1 MRKKKL
7 IALGL
12 TLGLMLAQ
20 IVGFSGCGDEPV
32 IADEAIELIEP
43 VGGFAASEAVQR
55 RTLLRTAVCYD
66 VLVDPYI
73 EEYSCKEA
81 GTYVPGRLRIGDT
94 VRKGEIIYRV
104 EMPAKAKEDALQ
116 ERLDEL
122 TESYEEY
129 KKPIEEEL
137 GEQRWQLQV
146 LRERL
151 EEVEDREPEEQ
162 SGKAYAAW
170 QKEYEA
176 VLGEHNK
183 KELDVNMN
191 EEALRQRTE
200 LYQLDYQYYA
210 AQQQEAREH
219 NAEGIIR
226 SDLDGQIVSMKMA
239 ADGETIQANTPVVEV
254 ADMNQKLLY
263 CDKAFTGEGT
273 EIFAFINGKKYD
285 VSEEI
290 LNEEKVFRLQDPQ
303 NEVEIGAYGCIVVY
317 TGRRE
322 QVLTVPSEAINNR
335 GLEKYVYV
343 QKNNEVAERTIKTG
357 MTDGVY
363 TEVAAGLEE
372 GERVLYDGRPLQA
385 VNTAVLNKGTSSKL
399 YIKNG
404 AELYFPLRY
413 IIDGGIKHG
422 TIVFQSWATY
432 QRTFPNGVEVRR
444 DITNAQDLP
453 VKAGDLIAEISVRF
467 NDAERQQMAQLETD
481 LKRARERLEDL
492 IAADSEGNEKV
503 IASRQEAI
511 ADMEERLAELK
522 ADYNT
527 TEVRAD
533 RDGRILSMSY
543 DLYDS
548 TIKRSYRL
556 AAGDELSNNFVFAE
570 IAEETVAYL
579 PLPNAS
585 KYGRLGYNTTLTV
598 KYQNTEN
605 EMIGREAPVVT
616 FKQYGRQEK
625 QALLLDEEF
634 LKDINV
640 LQRQKINVFGYEGVM
655 NNVVVIPAK
664 AATRVKD
671 NLYYV
676 NVLLEDGTIGSTGVI
691 VGGTCTIEREGDSY
705 WVIEGVTEGM
715 TVCWE

>member
-7 IALGL
+7 LITGL
-12 TLGLMLAQ
+12 AFGLMLGQ
-20 IVGFSGCGDEPV
+20 IVGFSGCGDQPV

-55 RTLLRTAVCYD
+55 RTLLGTAVCYD
-66 VLVDPYI
+66 VIVDPYI
-73 EEYSCKEA
+73 EEYSYDEA
-81 GTYVPGRLRIGDT
+81 GTYVPGSLRVGDE

-104 EMPAKAKEDALQ
+104 DLSAKEKEDALQ
-116 ERLDEL
+116 ERLDAL

-137 GEQRWQLQV
+137 AEQRWQLQE

-151 EEVEDREPEEQ
+151 EEVEDREPEDQ
-162 SGKAYAAW
+162 SGKEYAAW

-210 AQQQEAREH
+210 TQQREAREH
-219 NAEGIIR
+219 NAGGIIR
-226 SDLDGQIVSMKMA
+226 SGMDGKITAMKIA

-254 ADMNQKLLY
+254 ADMDQKLLY
-263 CDKAFTGEGT
+263 CDKASTGEGKVV
-273 EIFAFINGKKYD
+273 FAFINGKKYD

-290 LNEEKVFRLQDPQ
+290 VNEKRVFRLQDPQ
-303 NEVEIGAYGCIVVY
+303 NEVEIGYYGCIVVY
-317 TGRRE
+317 TGLRE
-322 QVLTVPSEAINNR
+322 QVLTVPSEAVNKR

-343 QKNNEVAERTIKTG
+343 QKDNEVVERAIKIG

-363 TEVAAGLEE
+363 TEVAVGLEE
-372 GERVLYDGRPLQA
+372 GEQVLYDGRALQA

-413 IIDGGIKHG
+413 NIQSGIKHG
-422 TIVFQSWATY
+422 TIVFQAWATY
-432 QRTFPNGVEVRR
+432 QRTFPNGDEVRR
-444 DITNAQDLP
+444 GITNALDLP
-453 VKAGDLIAEISVRF
+453 VKAGELIAEISVKF
-467 NDAERQQMAQLETD
+467 SAAELQQMAQLETD

-492 IAADSEGNEKV
+492 IAADNEADEKV

-511 ADMEERLAELK
+511 ADMEERLAEMK

-533 RDGRILSMSY
+533 RDGRILSVPG
-543 DLYDS
+543 
-548 TIKRSYRL
+548 YRL
-556 AAGDELSNNFVFAE
+556 AAGDVLSTGYNFAE
-570 IAEETVAYL
+570 IAEESVAFI
-579 PLPNAS
+579 PLPESRNY
-585 KYGRLGYNTTLTV
+585 KEFGLGYNTTLTV
-598 KYQNTEN
+598 RYQNWEN
-605 EMIGREAPVVT
+605 EMINREAPVVT
-616 FKQYGRQEK
+616 FNQYGRQEK

-655 NNVVVIPAK
+655 NNVVVIPSK
-664 AATRVKD
+664 AVARVKD
-671 NLYYV
+671 NLFYV
-676 NVLLEDGTIGSTGVI
+676 NVLLEDGTIRPTGVI
-691 VGGTCTIEREGDSY
+691 VGGKCTIERDGDSY